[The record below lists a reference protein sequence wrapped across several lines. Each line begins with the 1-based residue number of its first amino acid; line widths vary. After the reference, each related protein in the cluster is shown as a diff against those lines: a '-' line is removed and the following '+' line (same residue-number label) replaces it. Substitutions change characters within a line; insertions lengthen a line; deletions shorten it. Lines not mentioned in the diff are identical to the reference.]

1 MRAQTEALAADGGG
15 GLAVQLRTVTVL
27 HVLRPVTFDLQTLH
41 LAVEDADA
49 AADRALAL
57 LHDLPAVTNSG
68 RQRQ

>member
-49 AADRALAL
+49 AAY
-57 LHDLPAVTNSG
+57 
-68 RQRQ
+68 